1 MGDMSSDLV
10 SVLVVDAAQ
19 HRVAFLAAAVDEV
32 LPAALPVPLPGA
44 PDVVE
49 GLLDVRGEAV
59 PVLDVRRRFGL
70 PPRPLELADCLV
82 LLRTGGR
89 RLALRVDEAVTL
101 AEVDRTELT
110 PDPSFPGAGYVAGTA
125 SHDGDLLVVLDVTRF
140 LTEGEERVLEAALAD
155 DGHGDG

>member
-1 MGDMSSDLV
+1 MGDMSSDLA
-10 SVLVVDAAQ
+10 SVLVVEVDQ

-44 PDVVE
+44 PELVD

-59 PVLDVRRRFGL
+59 PVVDVRRRFGL
-70 PPRPLELADCLV
+70 PPRPLELTDCLV
-82 LLRTGGR
+82 LLRAEGR

-101 AEVDRTELT
+101 ADVERNDLT

-125 SHDGDLLVVLDVTRF
+125 SHEGDLLVVLDVTRF
-140 LTEGEERVLEAALAD
+140 LTEDEERVLQAALA
-155 DGHGDG
+155 GDGAGGG